1 MKTRLHHFHPPY
13 QKHRRRVRYLLALV
27 LTGAGVGCFFLSDVI
42 RDLLPYI
49 LGFMLLFLAA
59 MELYEALMDGS
70 FDHEDT
76 DKIANSVV
84 YVIMAAVALIK
95 RDEADNMVGA
105 IWGVLGLLL
114 ASRHI
119 SHAVHGLIHREG
131 SRFGH
136 SLHVIQSLLSIGI
149 STALLLDPP
158 AHLHFHIYILGLELL
173 DTAIRIA
180 LEEK

>member
-1 MKTRLHHFHPPY
+1 MKTLLHHFHPPY
-13 QKHRRRVRYLLALV
+13 QKHRRRVRYLLAFV
-27 LTGAGVGCFFLSDVI
+27 LTGAGVGCFFLADTI
-42 RDLLPYI
+42 RDILPFI
-49 LGFMLLFLAA
+49 LGFMLIFLAV

-70 FDHEDT
+70 YDHEDT

-84 YVIMAAVALIK
+84 YLIMALVVLVK

-119 SHAVHGLIHREG
+119 SHAAYGLIHHEG
-131 SRFGH
+131 SAVGH
-136 SLHVIQSLLSIGI
+136 VLHVIHSLISIGI
-149 STALLLDPP
+149 CTALLLNPP
-158 AHLHFHIYILGLELL
+158 EHLHFHIYILGLELL

>member
-1 MKTRLHHFHPPY
+1 M
-13 QKHRRRVRYLLALV
+13 LALV
-27 LTGAGVGCFFLSDVI
+27 LTGAGVGCFFLADTI

-49 LGFMLLFLAA
+49 LGFMLLFLAS
-59 MELYEALMDGS
+59 MELYESLMDGS

-84 YVIMAAVALIK
+84 YLIMAVVVLVK

-119 SHAVHGLIHREG
+119 SHALHGLIHKEG
-131 SRFGH
+131 SRLGNV
-136 SLHVIQSLLSIGI
+136 LHVIHSLISIGI

-158 AHLHFHIYILGLELL
+158 AHLHFHIYILGLELI